1 MSRSRRLDGGDSR
14 RRLDGAGDERRWRLS
29 RRRSGKGAEVPA
41 LPPPGAGIVFA
52 VDGGNSKTDVALVGA
67 DGGLLAFARGPQSSP
82 HHLGEDGC
90 LRVLAGLLDE
100 ARAQAGLDGG
110 LTELAVLCMAGVD
123 FPREEERLA
132 ELVGA
137 RGWAASTTV
146 FNDTFAVLR
155 AGTELGWGVA
165 VVCGAGIKCVGVAH
179 DGRHVRFPALGA
191 TTGDWGGGYDVG
203 LAAVSKAARSFD
215 GRGRKTTLEQ
225 AVPAHFGFETPY
237 ELAEAIHG
245 KEMAERRLLELPRVV
260 FAEAEHDAV
269 AAEIVDQLAAEI
281 VALAGAALVR
291 LGLERSPVEVLLGGG
306 LLQGENS
313 RVVERIREGL
323 RELGPEISVRVT
335 GTPPIVG
342 AALLGLD
349 ELRASP
355 EAQARAREEV
365 TAAAE
370 RAEPQ
375 PEAAEVAEVTD
386 G

>member
-1 MSRSRRLDGGDSR
+1 MTVVL
-14 RRLDGAGDERRWRLS
+14 
-29 RRRSGKGAEVPA
+29 
-41 LPPPGAGIVFA
+41 A
-52 VDGGNSKTDVALVGA
+52 VDGGNSKTDVALLGA
-67 DGGLLAFARGPQSSP
+67 DGRLLAFARGPQSSP

-90 LRVLAGLLDE
+90 MLVLAELLDE
-100 ARAQAGLDGG
+100 ARARAGLDGG
-110 LTELAVLCMAGVD
+110 LTDVAVLCMAGVD

-132 ELVGA
+132 ELVSA
-137 RGWAASTTV
+137 RGWAARTTV
-146 FNDTFAVLR
+146 LNDTFAVLR
-155 AGTELGWGVA
+155 AGTGQGWGVA
-165 VVCGAGIKCVGVAH
+165 VVCGAGINCVGVAP
-179 DGRHVRFPALGA
+179 DGRHLRFPALGA
-191 TTGDWGGGYDVG
+191 ITGDWGGGFDVG

-215 GRGRKTTLEQ
+215 GRGPKTTLEQ
-225 AVPAHFGFETPY
+225 AVPGHFGLETPY

-245 KEMAERRLLELPRVV
+245 TEIAERRVLELSRVV
-260 FAEAEHDAV
+260 FVEAERDAV

-291 LGLERSPVEVLLGGG
+291 LGLQGRPVEVLLGGG

-313 RVVERIREGL
+313 RVVEQIREGR

-335 GTPPIVG
+335 GKPPIVG

-375 PEAAEVAEVTD
+375 PEPAAVTD